1 MKTSSSII
9 RCDGT
14 IRRDFLQ
21 LGMLSALGM
30 SVADLLRWQ
39 ALAAEPKKETS
50 CILIWL
56 DGGPTH
62 IDTFDPKRECA

>member
-1 MKTSSSII
+1 MKTSHSVI
-9 RCDGT
+9 RCDGI

-39 ALAAEPKKETS
+39 ALAAIPKKETS
-50 CILIWL
+50 
-56 DGGPTH
+56 
-62 IDTFDPKRECA
+62 